1 MDLRRIGILGIVM
14 AGIALGAAREFLA
27 INLNYQI
34 DAVRYHRIVSYA
46 HSLFQGRVE
55 GWPLG
60 DLLRLKW
67 GIALVF
73 SGLMC
78 LLCIGLARLLNGDH
92 RHRMAIVIAFLAT
105 GALAL
110 TLHFA
115 SGPVPQ
121 FGAASIKLLHLMQ
134 YPVVLFFV
142 WAASRLDARA
152 R

>member
-1 MDLRRIGILGIVM
+1 MGIVL
-14 AGIALGAAREFLA
+14 AGVLLGAAREFLA

-34 DAVRYHRIVSYA
+34 DAVRYQRIISYA
-46 HSLFQGRVE
+46 HSLFQSWVE
-55 GWPLG
+55 DWSLQA
-60 DLLRLKW
+60 LVRLKW
-67 GIALVF
+67 WIALVF
-73 SGLMC
+73 AGLMC

-92 RHRMAIVIAFLAT
+92 RHRTAIVIAFLVT

-110 TLHFA
+110 GLHLA

-142 WAASRLDARA
+142 WAASRLEKRA
-152 R
+152 